1 MEEEEI
7 QERNQFEELIQGL
20 IDNKY
25 GCSND
30 FILPN
35 TVIGLRDTIQNLSE
49 SGKMKLAGVGNTTM
63 NKQDNEIRG
72 DKINWIQESSINPFE
87 IIYLKKVGKFIDHL
101 NKTCFTSIKSFE
113 SHYSNYEKMSFYKRH
128 IDQFKSEKGRK
139 FSIIVYLNQDWLDE
153 DGGQLSLYPE
163 SGEAQNISPIGGR
176 IVFFRSDEMEH
187 EVHPS
192 STKERKSIAAWF
204 KN

>member
-7 QERNQFEELIQGL
+7 LERNQFEELIQGL

-30 FILPN
+30 FILPS
-35 TVIGLRDTIQNLSE
+35 TVIGLRDTIQILSE
-49 SGKMKLAGVGNTTM
+49 SGKMKLAGVGNSTI

-72 DKINWIQESSINPFE
+72 DKINWIQESSVNPFE
-87 IIYLKKVGKFIDHL
+87 IIYLKKVRKFIDHL

-128 IDQFKSEKGRK
+128 VDQFKNEKGRK
-139 FSIIVYLNQDWLDE
+139 FSIIVYLNQDWQDE
-153 DGGQLSLYPE
+153 DEGQLSLYPE
-163 SGEAQNISPIGGR
+163 SGNVQNISPIGGR

>member
-1 MEEEEI
+1 MEEDEI

-20 IDNKY
+20 IDRKY

-30 FILPN
+30 FILPT
-35 TVIGLRDTIQNLSE
+35 TVSGLRDTIQNLSE
-49 SGKMKLAGVGNTTM
+49 SGKMKLAGVGNSTI
-63 NKQDNEIRG
+63 NKQDKDIRG
-72 DKINWIQESSINPFE
+72 DKINWIKETSINPFE
-87 IIYLKKVGKFIDHL
+87 ITYLKKVGKFIEHL

-128 IDQFKSEKGRK
+128 LDQFKSEKGRK
-139 FSIIVYLNQDWLDE
+139 FSIIVYLNQDWLEE
-153 DGGQLSLYPE
+153 DGGELSLYPDAK
-163 SGEAQNISPIGGR
+163 EAQNISPIGGR

-187 EVHPS
+187 EVLPS
-192 STKERKSIAAWF
+192 STRERKSIAAWF